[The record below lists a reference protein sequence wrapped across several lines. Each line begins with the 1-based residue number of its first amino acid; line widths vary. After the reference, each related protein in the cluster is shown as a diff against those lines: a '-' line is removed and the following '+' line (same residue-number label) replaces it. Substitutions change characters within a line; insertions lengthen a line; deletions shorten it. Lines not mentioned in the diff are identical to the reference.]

1 MTLNSEKSSATSP
14 RYLWWNVAAGLF
26 FAVAALILAPIIGLE
41 ISSSFANDQGQV
53 TWLTLFLGVFLMG
66 ALFWWLLMSWPQR
79 FTLVRGAIT
88 GILVALFSYPVVL
101 TIAGLAQRN
110 WGSADAGSF
119 GEAIEEILLVTGLTL
134 LTSGF
139 AAVLCMAVVG
149 MTATWLLVR
158 FHRPTAAIAAQHA
171 NRERSKAMRVV
182 LRVAAIIAIAAVV
195 LLVGGFA
202 LLSLMPLN
210 TAGLAPSTSTSVPSE
225 NYKDAVTAFQAIRAE
240 EEAGIPLHPRCY
252 SQLLTH
258 GEKVDRVVIYFHGLT
273 SCPAQA
279 DEMAQKYFDLGYNVL
294 LPRMFGHGEADP
306 LTYSLADLTA
316 EELVDFANQT
326 VDIAQ
331 GLGDEV
337 VVLGL
342 SAGGTISSW
351 VSQYRSDVDQSI
363 SISPFFGP
371 HVVPTWA
378 THAATNLLLMLPNMM
393 VWWNPL
399 ETERP
404 EAMNYAYAR
413 YASHALGEVM
423 RLGRIVDSSAR
434 RTAPAAANNGMLL
447 NEADVAVSFALAER
461 VIESW
466 RNNGAEVALEVL
478 PFSRRL
484 PHDLIDPRQS
494 GGDVEMVY
502 DLLLAMIN
510 AGMNGES
517 E

>member
-1 MTLNSEKSSATSP
+1 VGA
-14 RYLWWNVAAGLF
+14 
-26 FAVAALILAPIIGLE
+26 FA
-41 ISSSFANDQGQV
+41 
-53 TWLTLFLGVFLMG
+53 W
-66 ALFWWLLMSWPQR
+66 
-79 FTLVRGAIT
+79 
-88 GILVALFSYPVVL
+88 
-101 TIAGLAQRN
+101 
-110 WGSADAGSF
+110 
-119 GEAIEEILLVTGLTL
+119 
-134 LTSGF
+134 
-139 AAVLCMAVVG
+139 
-149 MTATWLLVR
+149 
-158 FHRPTAAIAAQHA
+158 
-171 NRERSKAMRVV
+171 
-182 LRVAAIIAIAAVV
+182 
-195 LLVGGFA
+195 
-202 LLSLMPLN
+202 LSLSPLN
-210 TAGLAPSTSTSVPSE
+210 TAGLAPSASTSAPSE
-225 NYKDAVTAFQAIRAE
+225 SYEDAVAAFQAIRARE
-240 EEAGIPLHPRCY
+240 DAGVPLHPRCY

-258 GEKVDRVVIYFHGLT
+258 GEKVDRVIVYFHGLT

-316 EELVDFANQT
+316 EGLVDLANES

-331 GLGDEV
+331 GLGNEV

-378 THAATNLLLMLPNMM
+378 THAATNLLLTLPNMM

-404 EAMNYAYAR
+404 EEMNYAYAR

-423 RLGRIVDSSAR
+423 RMGRIVDSSAR
-434 RTAPAAANNGMLL
+434 TTAPAAASNGMLL
-447 NEADVAVSFALAER
+447 NEADVAVSFALAQQ
-461 VIESW
+461 VVDAW
-466 RNNGAEVALEVL
+466 RSNGADVRLEVL
-478 PFSRRL
+478 PFARRL

-494 GGDVEMVY
+494 GGDVDMVY
-502 DLLLAMIN
+502 DLLLEM
-510 AGMNGES
+510 MNGAS

>member
-1 MTLNSEKSSATSP
+1 MTSNSEKSAVASP
-14 RYLWWNVAAGLF
+14 RYLWWNAAAGLF
-26 FAVAALILAPIIGLE
+26 FAIAALIIAPILGLE
-41 ISSSFANDQGQV
+41 ISSVFDNDEGQV
-53 TWLTLFLGVFLMG
+53 TWLTLFIGVFLMG

-79 FTLVRGAIT
+79 FTLARGAIT
-88 GILVALFSYPVVL
+88 GILVALLSYPVVL
-101 TIAGLAQRN
+101 TIAGLVQRN
-110 WGSADAGSF
+110 WGSADANSF

-134 LTSGF
+134 LTTGF
-139 AAVLCMAVVG
+139 AAVLSMAVVG
-149 MTATWLLVR
+149 MVATWLLVR
-158 FHRPTAAIAAQHA
+158 FHPQTAAIAAQHA
-171 NRERSKAMRVV
+171 SRERSGVMRVI
-182 LRVAAIIAIAAVV
+182 LRVAVFVAIAAVV
-195 LLVGGFA
+195 LLVGAFA
-202 LLSLMPLN
+202 FLSLKPLN
-210 TAGLAPSTSTSVPSE
+210 TAGLAPSASASAPSE
-225 NYKDAVTAFQAIRAE
+225 SYEDAVAAFQSIRAE

-258 GEKVDRVVIYFHGLT
+258 GEKVDRVIIYFHGLT

-316 EELVDFANQT
+316 EELVDFANET

-351 VSQYRSDVDQSI
+351 VSQYRSDVNQSI

-404 EAMNYAYAR
+404 EIMNYAYAR

-423 RLGRIVDSSAR
+423 RMGRIVDSSAR
-434 RTAPAAANNGMLL
+434 TTAPAAADNGMLL

-461 VIESW
+461 VVNSW
-466 RNNGAEVALEVL
+466 QRNGAEVQVEVL

-484 PHDLIDPRQS
+484 PHDLIDPRQP
-494 GGDVEMVY
+494 GGDVEMIY
-502 DLLLAMIN
+502 DMLLAM
-510 AGMNGES
+510 MNGATE
-517 E
+517 